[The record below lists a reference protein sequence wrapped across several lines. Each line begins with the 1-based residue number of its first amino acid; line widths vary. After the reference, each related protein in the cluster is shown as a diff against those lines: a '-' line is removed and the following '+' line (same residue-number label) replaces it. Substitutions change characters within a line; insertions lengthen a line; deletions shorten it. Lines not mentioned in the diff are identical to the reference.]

1 MRRPARAT
9 ASDPEAHQVGGG
21 TAALAAMA
29 AALETSAP
37 RGGAAVALCLAH
49 RQSAPSSSISQPSFA
64 DSGATAARSPRV
76 AEIGVHRHARR
87 GLETIRLAGPP
98 EDRVGERAEPGPHY
112 SGCGRIGAETLA
124 APLPANVARASTTD
138 ADRAP
143 SRNFLR
149 RVSGLAKCDRSENRG
164 FSTQYVDCSRPERA
178 NNGGSKQ
185 RGGRSNRPEAVACG
199 GAFGEGDCER
209 SSDFHANCRIPQVL
223 NDGDER
229 SSQ

>member
-1 MRRPARAT
+1 MIWLESNRCRPSYGYAPSGRELQRVILRLIKL
-9 ASDPEAHQVGGG
+9 EAGQGPSGHGGRLG
-21 TAALAAMA
+21 NVVL
-29 AALETSAP
+29 
-37 RGGAAVALCLAH
+37 RGGAAVARLAH

-87 GLETIRLAGPP
+87 GLKTIRLAGPP

-149 RVSGLAKCDRSENRG
+149 RVSGLANCDRSENRG

-185 RGGRSNRPEAVACG
+185 RGGRSN
-199 GAFGEGDCER
+199 
-209 SSDFHANCRIPQVL
+209 
-223 NDGDER
+223 
-229 SSQ
+229 